1 MGEYQTWRT
10 QTKKGL
16 KLAISFASLSCTA
29 PDGCLLREL
38 DPQLL
43 TLQPLQSF
51 AHPRLQSYGFQNRKP
66 KHQSFDATQ
75 SNSNIQ
81 LKTFVKTQFWGK
93 DSGRCESADRW
104 RSSSF
109 YDSSNPHMT
118 PLSMVCH
125 YYSQSRV
132 VLYCKTRSFGLI
144 WCGKPDSPLV
154 HVMFC
159 VVQPHPN
166 LDGVALPDPVED
178 VFHLVLA
185 VLVLPDLVVVLVVL
199 RGGRWPG
206 VEAPGVA
213 CSAPPDSL
221 ETHSLLS
228 SHVTQIP
235 LLLLFL

>member
-1 MGEYQTWRT
+1 
-10 QTKKGL
+10 
-16 KLAISFASLSCTA
+16 
-29 PDGCLLREL
+29 
-38 DPQLL
+38 
-43 TLQPLQSF
+43 
-51 AHPRLQSYGFQNRKP
+51 
-66 KHQSFDATQ
+66 
-75 SNSNIQ
+75 
-81 LKTFVKTQFWGK
+81 
-93 DSGRCESADRW
+93 
-104 RSSSF
+104 
-109 YDSSNPHMT
+109 
-118 PLSMVCH
+118 
-125 YYSQSRV
+125 
-132 VLYCKTRSFGLI
+132 
-144 WCGKPDSPLV
+144 
-154 HVMFC
+154 MFC

-178 VFHLVLA
+178 VLHPVLV